1 MKVLHLISGGDTG
14 GAKTHVHSLL
24 GGLTPRMPVKMVR
37 FTEGPFAQEARAFGI
52 DTQVLP
58 GRNFFRNLN
67 TLTHM
72 VQAEG
77 FDIIHSHGARGN
89 MMAAF
94 LAKRTGLPTVSTVH
108 SDYRLDYLGRPLSRI
123 TYGTINT
130 IALRK
135 LDYRIGV
142 SDAMVD
148 LLIDRRFDPERF
160 FAIYNG
166 LDFTPRTPSMDR
178 ATFFRSVGLDADDTC
193 VVAGIAA
200 RLNPVKDIAT
210 LIRGFARA
218 HAEYPPLRLLIAG
231 DGEEMESLKKLAS
244 DLGVAKE
251 VCFAGWVSD
260 TDSFYHAL
268 DINTL
273 TSISET
279 FPYVL
284 TEGARA
290 GLPTI
295 SSKVGGVS
303 YLIDHGANGF
313 LFPPG
318 DDRALAN
325 HLLTLARDPAL
336 RKAMGHKLYEKAK
349 REFSIEATIQRQ
361 MEIYETILRY
371 EKNGRDQVVICG
383 AYGRGNAGDDA
394 ILLAI
399 LRELRSINPDLSC
412 QVFSRNPIDTRRTY
426 RVNAFYTFNFW
437 KAVHCFKQA
446 KFFINGGGSLMQD
459 VTSYRSLWFYLWT
472 LAAAKR
478 HGCPV
483 IMYGCGI
490 GPIYSKRNRA
500 RTTKVMNRYVDAIT
514 LRDPDS
520 MKELE
525 VLGVT
530 KPKIALSAD
539 TTVSLPPAP
548 EDVVDGILDSVGI
561 PVHGNYIG
569 FVLRPWPSFEEKAK
583 VIAAAADYAYET
595 YGYTPVFFPIEPRL
609 DVSAA
614 QRVIQRMHAPHY
626 LFTEAY
632 TAAQTIGILSRMK
645 VVVSMR
651 LHGLIF
657 AGSQGVPLVGI
668 VYDQKVSSFLSYI
681 GQDLYEDL
689 NKLSEEK
696 LKVLIDGA
704 ISRGKNPRLL
714 SESVEKLRRMDQ
726 INRELLEQY
735 AAPQV

>member
-1 MKVLHLISGGDTG
+1 
-14 GAKTHVHSLL
+14 
-24 GGLTPRMPVKMVR
+24 
-37 FTEGPFAQEARAFGI
+37 
-52 DTQVLP
+52 
-58 GRNFFRNLN
+58 
-67 TLTHM
+67 
-72 VQAEG
+72 
-77 FDIIHSHGARGN
+77 
-89 MMAAF
+89 
-94 LAKRTGLPTVSTVH
+94 
-108 SDYRLDYLGRPLSRI
+108 
-123 TYGTINT
+123 
-130 IALRK
+130 
-135 LDYRIGV
+135 
-142 SDAMVD
+142 
-148 LLIDRRFDPERF
+148 
-160 FAIYNG
+160 
-166 LDFTPRTPSMDR
+166 
-178 ATFFRSVGLDADDTC
+178 
-193 VVAGIAA
+193 
-200 RLNPVKDIAT
+200 
-210 LIRGFARA
+210 
-218 HAEYPPLRLLIAG
+218 
-231 DGEEMESLKKLAS
+231 
-244 DLGVAKE
+244 
-251 VCFAGWVSD
+251 
-260 TDSFYHAL
+260 
-268 DINTL
+268 
-273 TSISET
+273 
-279 FPYVL
+279 
-284 TEGARA
+284 
-290 GLPTI
+290 
-295 SSKVGGVS
+295 
-303 YLIDHGANGF
+303 
-313 LFPPG
+313 
-318 DDRALAN
+318 
-325 HLLTLARDPAL
+325 
-336 RKAMGHKLYEKAK
+336 
-349 REFSIEATIQRQ
+349 
-361 MEIYETILRY
+361 
-371 EKNGRDQVVICG
+371 
-383 AYGRGNAGDDA
+383 
-394 ILLAI
+394 
-399 LRELRSINPDLSC
+399 
-412 QVFSRNPIDTRRTY
+412 
-426 RVNAFYTFNFW
+426 
-437 KAVHCFKQA
+437 
-446 KFFINGGGSLMQD
+446 
-459 VTSYRSLWFYLWT
+459 
-472 LAAAKR
+472 
-478 HGCPV
+478 
-483 IMYGCGI
+483 MYGCGI

-735 AAPQV
+735 AAPQAYSPPRETPFLRTRKGVLIGFLTLQFPPVLPSASPEKQNHAQQDQAPQEDCLAAWGYRYCLVPQIYRPEIVGPVKQKASRQHPNHQEQWNGLEEHGHILPAVLGEEHRHSSGCHPQQENHPHQHQQILAIGAVKPGIIVTAPVEQRAIPKPERSLPYKGDGIQNYIAQRQHHRPAEAGGQLNLPNPPPGARGPLNRSGVIEAVPHKGR